1 MATENRDIKYIN
13 KDFSDFRS
21 ALINY
26 TKTYFPNT
34 YNDFSPSSPGMLFME
49 MSAYVGDVLSFYLDN
64 QIQENFIQFARQ
76 QNNIYTLAYMLG
88 YRPKVTTAAT
98 VDIDIY
104 QQVPSKLEGT
114 TYVPDYN
121 YALYINEN
129 LSLASTLVGGSSF
142 LIQDPIDFSYS
153 SSLDPTI
160 VSTYSVNT
168 TTNIPDYFLL
178 KKTRKAISANIQTKT
193 FDFGSPERFQTINI
207 NNTNII
213 QVLDIVDS
221 DGNEWYEVPYLAQE
235 TIYDTIKNTNPN
247 DPNNYQ
253 DQGEVPY
260 LLQLKKVPR
269 RFVTRFT
276 SPTNLQIQFGV
287 GTNTQNNEEEII
299 PNPDNVG
306 LGLPSKR
313 SLLTTAFSPANFLYT
328 NTYGISPSNT
338 TLTVRYLT
346 GGGITS
352 NAPASTLTVV
362 NNKSSNVKFQNN
374 NLDPVL
380 SQNIFESLAVT
391 NPSAASGGQGADT
404 SDDIRFNSLS
414 TFATQLRT
422 VTQDDYLVRAL
433 SLPPQYGSVAKA
445 YIETQKLENLLPGET
460 PSILNLY
467 VLAFDNNKKLIQ
479 SSQALKQNLSTYL
492 SQYRVI
498 NDSIKIKDA
507 FIINIGIEFD
517 IITFPEYNNNEV
529 IFNCIQQLKDYFIID
544 KWLINEP
551 IMLKDLYIM
560 LDKVAGVQTVKNIS
574 ITNKVGTIFG
584 SSTGYSD
591 YAYDIRGATQ
601 NNVIYPSLDPMIF
614 EVKYPDIDI
623 KGRVVPL

>member
-21 ALINY
+21 ALIEY
-26 TKTYFPNT
+26 TRTYFPNT
-34 YNDFSPSSPGMLFME
+34 YSDFSPSSPGMLFME

-76 QNNIYTLAYMLG
+76 QNNLYTLAYMLG

-98 VDIDIY
+98 TDITIY
-104 QQVPSKLEGT
+104 QQVPSILVGDQ
-114 TYVPDYN
+114 YLPDYN
-121 YALYINEN
+121 YSLFIREN
-129 LSLASTLVGGSSF
+129 LDILSNLVGNTNF

-153 SSLDPTI
+153 SSLDPTESSI
-160 VSTYSVNT
+160 YSVNT
-168 TTNIPDYFLL
+168 STNAPDYFLL

-207 NNTNII
+207 VDTNII
-213 QVLDIVDS
+213 QILDIVDS

-276 SPTNLQIQFGV
+276 SPTNLQIQFGA

-306 LGLPSKR
+306 LGIPSKR

-346 GGGITS
+346 GGGILA
-352 NAPASTLTVV
+352 NAPANTLLTVG
-362 NNKSSNVKFQNN
+362 NKSTNVKFQNT

-380 SQNIFESLAVT
+380 SQNIYDSLAVS
-391 NPSAASGGQGADT
+391 NLNAASGGAGADT
-404 SDDIRFNSLS
+404 ADDIRFNALS

-433 SLPPQYGSVAKA
+433 SLPSQYGSVAKA
-445 YIETQKLENLLPGET
+445 YTETQKLENLLPGET
-460 PSILNLY
+460 PSVLNLY
-467 VLAFDNNKKLIQ
+467 VLAFDNNKKLTQ
-479 SSQALKQNLSTYL
+479 ATPALKQNLSTYL

-507 FIINIGIEFD
+507 FIINIGVEFD
-517 IITFPEYNNNEV
+517 IIVLPEYNNNEV
-529 IFNCIQQLKDYFIID
+529 IFNCIQQLKDYFVID

-551 IMLKDLYIM
+551 IMLRDLYVM
-560 LDKVAGVQTVKNIS
+560 LDKVAGVQTVKQIS
-574 ITNKVGTIFG
+574 INNKIGTEF
-584 SSTGYSD
+584 GYSD
-591 YAYDIRGATQ
+591 YAYDIKGATQ
-601 NNVIYPSLDPMIF
+601 NNVVYPSLDPMIF
-614 EVKYPDIDI
+614 EVKYPDVDI